1 MPSSTSLAGLTKW
14 LGRDEWR
21 EDFEEILWLSRIPS
35 FELTF
40 L

>member
-1 MPSSTSLAGLTKW
+1 LRFADRYPQLRGDVQVA
-14 LGRDEWR
+14 
-21 EDFEEILWLSRIPS
+21 ISRIPS